1 MKSFKVFAKEEAP
14 ANNVGDGQIAGLGVG
29 PKGEPGRPGIIFRR
43 KKKNTT
49 EEVKESTGASFMGA
63 KIFNVNSDSFHNNR
77 FGKKKYS
84 RWDKVS
90 ENEELKSYG
99 RKTRKSIVVSDEK
112 TGYMYF
118 LRQKGKHAT
127 GN

>member
-1 MKSFKVFAKEEAP
+1 MKRFKDFIKEDAP

-29 PKGEPGRPGIIFRR
+29 PKGEPGRPGKIFRR
-43 KKKNTT
+43 KKKSILPEVTENT
-49 EEVKESTGASFMGA
+49 FMGS
-63 KIFNVNSDSFHNNR
+63 KVFNIKSDEFHNNK
-77 FGKKKYS
+77 FGKKNYS
-84 RWDKVS
+84 RWNNIS
-90 ENEELKSYG
+90 SNEELKTYG